1 MTLLYV
7 RLFYCREVIYMPLI
21 ISYHVIFDTFNTYA
35 PRRYDVFL
43 GSAIDYLISPSFQ
56 SLYT

>member
-21 ISYHVIFDTFNTYA
+21 ISYHVIFDTFNTYGQR
-35 PRRYDVFL
+35 PYDVIPVRDT
-43 GSAIDYLISPSFQ
+43 GISFYFMMTS
-56 SLYT
+56 